1 MSGGPQKGPLV
12 PGVPPYSLRRRP
24 STSAGPGR
32 RTGSA
37 LLLSSL
43 EQLCYFQMSFVSSW
57 VLSCPSSLPCPSH
70 PEGRVVVIGLL
81 CLWWALSDLV
91 YKEAGLLA
99 LPSSP
104 LSFLRAAVLMGFN
117 FPLWNRLFGGY
128 DAPVGL
134 ITSQRRAQVLRPC
147 YLLPAS
153 SLPPSLWAS
162 RSREET
168 FLYVPGCGQ

>member
-1 MSGGPQKGPLV
+1 M
-12 PGVPPYSLRRRP
+12 
-24 STSAGPGR
+24 
-32 RTGSA
+32 
-37 LLLSSL
+37 
-43 EQLCYFQMSFVSSW
+43 
-57 VLSCPSSLPCPSH
+57 
-70 PEGRVVVIGLL
+70 VVIGLL
-81 CLWWALSDLV
+81 CLWWALSGLV

-104 LSFLRAAVLMGFN
+104 LSFPRAAVLVGFG

-128 DAPVGL
+128 DAAVGF
-134 ITSQRRAQVLRPC
+134 ITSQRSTQVLRPC

-162 RSREET
+162 RSRET